1 MIIAILIL
9 LYDEVIARVW
19 IGWEPRPESAHAH
32 AAGRALASADRLSLG
47 RPALPDRPGRRRR
60 RAARPARLTSQ
71 AVLTILSVALGGGF
85 VTSLVQAFRARPERD
100 SIVIVP
106 WQKLNDA
113 LGAQN
118 ARLQTDWEIERRRRQ
133 ESEALLF
140 RAEFRID
147 ELERQ
152 LRELGITP
160 IEPSLPPS
168 PAPPERN

>member
-1 MIIAILIL
+1 M
-9 LYDEVIARVW
+9 
-19 IGWEPRPESAHAH
+19 
-32 AAGRALASADRLSLG
+32 
-47 RPALPDRPGRRRR
+47 
-60 RAARPARLTSQ
+60 TSQ
-71 AVLTILSVALGGGF
+71 TVLTILSVTLGGGF

-118 ARLQTDWEIERRRRQ
+118 ERLQHDWQVERSRRQ

-140 RAEFRID
+140 RAEIRID

-152 LRELGITP
+152 LRGLGITP
-160 IEPSLPPS
+160 IEPSLPP
-168 PAPPERN
+168 PPVPPERS